1 MGNDVIE
8 KIRRFFD
15 KNLYF
20 LLKNREIRMY
30 SFLPL
35 DIERNIEN
43 SFLKTVNLQKTFLDA
58 FIAKKIWLS
67 EIVKSIKLLCDLTKQ
82 TCVDIWIFCVIYL

>member
-43 SFLKTVNLQKTFLDA
+43 SFLKTVNLQKN
-58 FIAKKIWLS
+58 LS
-67 EIVKSIKLLCDLTKQ
+67 GRVYSEENMVVRDCEVNQ
-82 TCVDIWIFCVIYL
+82 TVV